1 MSTFLVLAGFGG
13 LAIIGAAIWRDG
25 CDDIARLI
33 SERRDLKAENE
44 FLKLTDDELAELII
58 SDLRRAIIL
67 N

>member
-1 MSTFLVLAGFGG
+1 MTTFLVLAGLGG
-13 LAIIGAAIWRDG
+13 LAIIGGAIWRDG

-58 SDLRRAIIL
+58 SDLRRDIIL